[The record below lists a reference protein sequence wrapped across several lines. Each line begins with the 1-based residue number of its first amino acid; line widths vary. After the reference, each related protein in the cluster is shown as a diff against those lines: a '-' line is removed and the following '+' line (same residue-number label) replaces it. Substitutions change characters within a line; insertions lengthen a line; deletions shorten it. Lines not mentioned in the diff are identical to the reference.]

1 MSSKTS
7 NFSVDSILES
17 SSKYQNDSPRRRPGP
32 LRITSLTGHLQP
44 TKHAAILPPTLQMK
58 SYTSQVTFE
67 RSSHYQMDNRSRG
80 SLIMKCRCFECHLYQ
95 LYDKKPEIVYVNP
108 TVRKFHHSFPRFLT
122 PITKQHVQYHKVYR
136 RMRSTFTTDQT
147 ETLSTRFNRD
157 PYITAK
163 ERKDLAVELG
173 MSEQQVKIWFQNKR
187 YKMKRQLYKE
197 ELRLE
202 NSMDE

>member
-1 MSSKTS
+1 
-7 NFSVDSILES
+7 
-17 SSKYQNDSPRRRPGP
+17 
-32 LRITSLTGHLQP
+32 
-44 TKHAAILPPTLQMK
+44 
-58 SYTSQVTFE
+58 
-67 RSSHYQMDNRSRG
+67 
-80 SLIMKCRCFECHLYQ
+80 
-95 LYDKKPEIVYVNP
+95 
-108 TVRKFHHSFPRFLT
+108 
-122 PITKQHVQYHKVYR
+122 
-136 RMRSTFTTDQT
+136 MRSTFTTDQT

-197 ELRLE
+197 ELTLE